1 MGRMVCF
8 QRCCCCVNLRTG
20 GLMMGVM
27 TLALSAFSIVPMALS
42 LSKRTHLAQVVTHI
56 LNEYGK
62 DGNQGPRELN
72 MWGTVQDLLQN
83 AATLPAED
91 DTKVV
96 RLAAAMLI
104 FFIVCIVLLLVYL
117 VCSVM
122 LMYGSVRGSRWLIL
136 LWLVATLLFIVAYCA
151 GMVLSLAFLAIAII
165 ESCIALYLWLCVISL
180 FQHLADRQT
189 NTQDWELKPRLN
201 TSYKGLPSE
210 ER

>member
-1 MGRMVCF
+1 MGSPTTASTAHTCAVIKTTTQHLVTTMPCF

-27 TLALSAFSIVPMALS
+27 TLALSAFSVVPMAIS

-83 AATLPAED
+83 AATLPDEE

-96 RLAAAMLI
+96 RLAA
-104 FFIVCIVLLLVYL
+104 
-117 VCSVM
+117 
-122 LMYGSVRGSRWLIL
+122 
-136 LWLVATLLFIVAYCA
+136 
-151 GMVLSLAFLAIAII
+151 
-165 ESCIALYLWLCVISL
+165 
-180 FQHLADRQT
+180 
-189 NTQDWELKPRLN
+189 
-201 TSYKGLPSE
+201 
-210 ER
+210 